1 MKTARPVP
9 PDCYIEKAA
18 VPAGMSYDSF
28 LQTIR
33 DAAQA
38 SIRGAYSPNDDYPGY
53 VVEIYED
60 FLIYYLYT
68 RSETEGSMHL
78 RAGWTITDG
87 KIVIGEW
94 VQVVELTQYV
104 EVRKQRWSKT
114 SIFDSLFT

>member
-1 MKTARPVP
+1 MTDRPVP

-18 VPAGMSYDSF
+18 LPAGMSYNAF
-28 LQTIR
+28 LATIR
-33 DAAQA
+33 EAAEA
-38 SIRGAYSPNDDYPGY
+38 SIRSAYSPTDDYPGY

-68 RSETEGSMHL
+68 RSETQSSMHL
-78 RAGWTITDG
+78 RAGWTIQDG

-94 VQVVELTQYV
+94 TQVVELTQYV

-114 SIFDSLFT
+114 SIFDSLF